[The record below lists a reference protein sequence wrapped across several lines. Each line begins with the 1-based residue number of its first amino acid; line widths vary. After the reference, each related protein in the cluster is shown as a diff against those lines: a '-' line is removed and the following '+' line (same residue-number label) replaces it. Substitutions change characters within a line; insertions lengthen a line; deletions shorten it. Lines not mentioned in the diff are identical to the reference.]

1 MRQAVRDSNN
11 VTPSALT
18 DVRLYNSE
26 DGQQIPLLLEPR
38 VMLDANLEWNLSE
51 ATSIS
56 DAIHGFAE
64 AFNDQFHDI
73 SDFLE
78 HFETQVGDAASLI
91 DALTGGAG
99 SSGASEQLLSL
110 LDAIGR
116 IEGAIKELQQGT
128 ASAVSTLGDATTGTL
143 SVALED
149 VQVDG
154 KDVITFSDEDGDAS
168 SVNVSVNLDPITA
181 DLDALLTELLGDASV
196 SEDLSV
202 TTASSGAITFTMN
215 SSVETSGGSITS
227 MGVDI
232 KDFNFP
238 SLFEFGGVIN
248 ISDAAHLKM
257 GLLDLSLSDAT
268 LASMRLAVTSTGLDL
283 GFNYD
288 VGTGSATALFNA
300 DNMPSVEAQI
310 KQIGATDFEKI
321 TANVN
326 YELLTFSAT
335 GSIST
340 SGVSHDFSTDFT
352 LSSVLDTGT
361 GSSSFGE
368 FINHLDFGMDIDL
381 GDSGLDAAAQDTIE
395 KTIEALSVIGSDELL
410 AYFDDIGQSLQSI
423 LTDSLFDIDIPLTD
437 LNVSD
442 ILDDMSNVLS
452 SLAEQFHIA
461 ADALGF
467 GDDDPGV
474 DLIQAVDSY
483 ESGEITSGILDA
495 LTGYSSLTLSVI
507 DSAGNIH
514 TETVEL
520 NDTVLDTGLSVEER
534 LTELSS
540 LISAQLAAY
549 NLAVSVA
556 ATGTALTISASK
568 MTAEGKESYATF
580 AVTSAQT
587 KGGEKDEDFGLENL
601 GFDSDDLLEIEGL
614 IDAES
619 DAVEG
624 FVAFGDAITSATTG
638 DIKFDDLTGITS
650 LRYVVMVNSVEQY
663 VDIRSETGWSSV
675 ADLAS
680 DLNAALHN
688 LGLGVTAAQNG
699 GGISFSLD
707 AGETRN
713 ISVAVDASQLVKAH
727 TFDELKTWV
736 VSELNQTL
744 EGIML
749 ELTTDGELVFDFSGL
764 EFSLDYGADTPAS
777 FDASD
782 IGLDFLSGLS
792 LSATLNASLS
802 AVLNGAI
809 GIDLAGMAADAI
821 GEGAT
826 ALSESISHGG
836 SAIGL
841 MEEHIFFDHVG
852 VSVDI
857 DATAD
862 QITGAAD
869 VGLVAVTI
877 GSTHP
882 VDNFL
887 VFDARLDIEV
897 VGTDADGV
905 YSDRVMLGTV
915 LDAILT
921 SFPDA
926 EDGTAPT
933 EAAGVS
939 SLIGRMDLTGGI
951 VTNGEGRGVA
961 SSGDEVGS
969 LTDVQR
975 IDLDSYDGDRSALAE
990 LLVQLG
996 DISIDVVGIEGL
1008 NEDLIEGIGFTVQ
1021 DLFSLSDTA
1030 QVAFISEDEDA
1041 LDAIMALTD
1050 LQDGDILDSLVAI
1063 ANMLEIVSE
1072 TLSEKLPFLDENIPV
1087 LNFSVLDAV
1096 SFSADF
1102 LQAIN
1107 ELQDDPQ
1114 SGLDVLQSYLEGVFG
1129 DDTVTIE
1136 WDGEDQTILFDL
1148 TFSFLDDY
1156 TKSVGFNLDLD
1167 SILGDALDDYLGE
1180 YLTDVVTSLVD
1191 VNGDA
1196 SLVFDP
1202 LLTFNFAFGIDLS
1215 DTLAAGTLIAG
1226 LDTKLSDLSSVST
1239 VNLNPNGKSELKITW
1254 TDQDSGQTKFLQF
1267 NADGYETVGQLV
1279 DALDEAVKNAFGS
1292 TAGVSFDT
1300 ETGQIIISDSA
1311 ATQTDDAGVVAL
1323 FGADSV
1329 SAADAD
1335 TIALS
1340 SDFSDYAGAYAF
1352 TLTINGENVD
1362 ISVDAL
1368 EGRTEAGFVAALN
1381 AALANASIAR
1391 NALGGSAITGT
1402 TVSTSML
1409 FEFSVVDGQI
1419 VLKATN
1425 FAQASGY
1432 DALSFSVGAEDVS
1445 KNIAFSVSDYG
1456 GSNISALMGFDA
1468 DTDLAGTGSSGDVL
1482 YIDEEIG
1489 APRVFI
1495 DTEAT
1500 NITFSFTAGGQDLSL
1515 DMALGPVEIA
1525 VVNGYVMINAGDG
1538 SEDPAFLKIAIADID
1553 GDEHEGQFDLSA
1565 LDDLSSFTDL
1575 FNVDVQVGIDLKLPF
1590 SDSIG
1595 LFNPAENYLSWNA
1608 TLLSHVSGA
1617 DLDHVDTDHIDHY
1630 FEGVLV
1636 DLKLGKELDLP
1647 NFEFHLP
1654 DLGEYFENMNVLALL
1669 NNPQLVLGG
1678 LDMIFGQVQ
1687 TLIDDYLGD
1696 IHLPI
1701 IGDALANSAT
1711 LFEQL
1716 RYYVIDVALDYAS
1729 TPLEDGSMPTT
1740 VQLLTG
1746 FINDTLNS
1754 LFGTGDMVYIQ
1765 AFLNTDGKTD
1775 QSYIYGVL
1783 NFSATLFSQYV
1794 DVDFDLGIPG
1804 LNLEVEEGSKILLEI
1819 GYTVNIGF
1827 GYDKNGFFLLND
1839 TDHAE
1844 VSLDFLVDAGTFEG
1858 SMKVLNI
1865 LGVSAKAVTT
1875 GDDGFVDPSK
1885 GGTAEV
1891 TASLVADLFGDQ
1903 GLTILDPSEQG
1914 DGDAVTKSS
1923 AYRDLSGVTSLDSF
1937 GNELDFEKVLYTSQ
1951 LDTSKLIK
1959 FTFEAH
1965 FDIQI
1970 TLEAN
1975 IYNPANGKP
1984 IVVGGVQIMPTVAT
1998 ELIYEGGYTAVDG
2011 LRTDALEFSNV
2022 RVDATQLYEA
2032 FLAPII
2038 DPINDF
2044 ITPIANAFAFMDE
2057 MPFNLMASYL
2067 SRAFP
2072 LFGLVNSVRETVS
2085 EINEFL
2091 TAMQDSGGWI
2101 IVGTFDLTGSVG
2113 DASQSGLDA
2122 DSSSADLASGVT
2134 FESSAAHQEKKFG
2147 EFGNKHHG
2155 FSAEINLI
2163 TDPMNILNLLLGKF
2177 DQIEIVTVGYTLFD
2191 LDAHVN
2197 LSDAVLDS
2205 IKMPKWLSKVIGGAF
2220 DFTIDLDME
2229 SSFDIVFTLDGIV
2242 NFVQTHDP
2250 ERLLDSINLDTDL
2263 LYFYAH
2269 FDAGLS
2275 ADLGVV
2281 KAGVKAGGGVT
2292 IDVNLND
2299 INHDGLLSFTE
2310 LLVLLDA
2317 AAHPG
2322 SRDPFGYLF
2331 DGTFEVDFNLELYAS
2346 INLLVLKA
2354 KFSTDVINLDEGIH
2368 LGGYDLPTQIS
2379 NDVDDGDTAIL
2390 NVGANA
2396 AGSMSDITEDGDDK
2410 IVVSGPNSPIEVT
2423 YTSGGDTISGK
2434 INQDAGA
2441 LIIPAGEG
2449 DNVIDLSAVNGTT
2462 TITYCGAGK
2471 DTIKLPDKG
2480 VHVVFAGA
2488 GDDEISAGASAEGL
2502 YIIFGEAGSDKVTIP
2517 GGTVVY
2523 IGDDSY
2529 GLREKFETK
2538 FANGGVTVDKILDL
2552 VGLASDYT
2560 VKSGAD
2566 ANYTVGSAHYNLADL
2581 ITNYTAGTQNLASDD
2596 ADMVTIGNTSGIIM
2610 TGGGD
2615 DVIEGTLTGEGDL
2628 TILTGAG
2635 NDRIIAA
2642 GRSLYIEGGAGA
2654 DIIQVDSPDQ
2664 NGHTEVWGWGAQ
2676 GGESGLLEGNADLA
2690 NLLLKD
2696 GADILIGGN
2705 GSDALYGQLG
2715 NDILEG
2721 NLGDDTLSGG
2731 ADNDLITGGT
2741 FKLVM
2746 GGEVIDPIN
2755 LDISSTL
2762 SSGLTIS
2769 ALDSADGDDV
2779 ISGGVGDDVLIG
2791 GGGAD
2796 SINGGSG
2803 NDILIGDFA
2812 TIKLSSSFVALS
2824 AVSDF
2829 VNSSNMGADDLTG
2842 GMGNDILIAGGAREG
2857 EAETLADL
2865 YGNNILVGDFA
2876 QISGGK
2882 ILESPTNIASIA
2894 SNLGGADII
2903 TSGRGNDMII
2913 GGEGDD
2919 TISSGLGGDIILGD
2933 NGIIDIASSQ
2943 ISAVQTA
2950 NDGNDTIT
2958 VGVDDASAYGTT
2970 ASKDLIDIVLGGTG
2984 SDKITSESADLI
2996 TLGDTGMI
3004 EISPVAL
3011 NALRSYQPPASD
3023 ADEATWAADADSL
3036 ALMATL
3042 ARALHSTATSADG
3055 DDTIIAKQGNVTGIL
3070 GGGHDTATIG
3080 DGDVILLG
3088 DDGTITVTPN
3098 GDFDGS
3104 LVEMASAS
3112 SLAAANNDTITLGNG
3127 NNRVIAGTDKDVV
3140 KMGNGNNLLLT
3151 DAGTIVEDTR
3161 TETRSFTLTSPST
3174 ASSEAQDS
3182 DADDKVTL
3190 GNGSNAVILGGGSDV
3205 LLAGNGMNQV
3215 IGDSGV
3221 IEWHDTEDVSMHS
3234 TSSDIGGD
3242 DEITTGT
3249 GNDFIIGGA
3258 GGDTIQSGDGDNRVL
3273 GDSGQMVW
3281 SGEKDWKLETV
3292 DSGIGGDDEITT
3304 GTGSDFII
3312 GGAGGDAI
3320 QSSDGDNRILGDS
3333 GKLYWL
3339 DQSWTLETVD
3349 SEIGGADHIA
3359 TGAGGD
3365 VILAG
3370 ADADTVDAGDGN
3382 NWILGD
3388 SGEIIWNGD
3397 AFGHLLTTDS
3407 AIGGADNITSGSGK
3421 DIILGG
3427 AKGDVINAGDGD
3439 NRIIGDNGSVVWSH
3453 DEDGRMTTADNS
3465 IGGDDTI
3472 TSGLGDDIILAGV
3485 GADVVFAGSGD
3496 NTVLG
3501 DNGNI
3506 VLYPGLSSNILKCM
3520 TVTDPDIG
3528 GDDTITTLDGE
3539 DTIIGGTGS
3548 DTIHSGAGADI
3559 ILGDS
3564 GYYISSSVTGTG
3576 TLKAQVLDY
3585 GGNDVIYG
3593 EDGNDLIIGGQ
3604 GDDMTSA
3611 GNGEDVVAGD
3621 DATFTFV
3628 NRSDLQTVVLTNQYL
3643 GGDDTLTAANT
3654 SGDNIMFGQAG
3665 SDVMTGGNDDD
3676 VMIGDLVTLSL
3687 YDHATTYPGQSAADR
3702 IGYMISIHIDIAGDD
3717 LMFGGA
3723 GADTMI
3729 GGFGA
3734 DLMKGGSGDD
3744 IIIGDTIIYNR
3755 VFSLDDFSRIHG
3767 HLTLETNYAYVTG
3780 GYDTLFGE
3788 EGADIMIGGLGGD
3801 MFHGD
3806 TASDV
3811 LFSDG
3816 YTGIFKTTWSE
3827 RGFEGDTPQWRLY
3840 TSNFAG
3846 PQAVD
3851 VVSNAQ
3857 QNDVI
3862 GSPLTIV
3869 EMEGDKYNLAGEHSR
3884 FSFTEDVDD
3893 GFDQADKFSEAL
3905 LAVLSTA
3912 SFMQN
3917 LAQLITSGVQGD
3929 VLRTSIEQTIKAELG
3944 EVWNLD
3950 QLEIE
3955 QVISATIEF
3964 LLDKTVDAPA
3974 SAKPD
3979 SEVPSPA
3986 EPAPNT
3992 QEPQTSGAN
4001 DQPEEQAAAA

>member
-38 VMLDANLEWNLSE
+38 VMLDANLEWNLSD

-64 AFNDQFHDI
+64 TFNEQFHDI

-99 SSGASEQLLSL
+99 SSGASEQLHGL

-128 ASAVSTLGDATTGTL
+128 ASAVNALGDATAGTL

-227 MGVDI
+227 MGLDVT
-232 KDFNFP
+232 DFNFP

-248 ISDAAHLKM
+248 ICDTANLNM

-321 TANVN
+321 AANVS

-368 FINHLDFGMDIDL
+368 FINHLNFGMDIDL

-410 AYFDDIGQSLQSI
+410 AYFDDIGQSLKSI

-650 LRYVVMVNSVEQY
+650 LRYVVMVNNVEQY
-663 VDIRSETGWSSV
+663 VDIQSETGWSSV

-809 GIDLAGMAADAI
+809 GIDLTGMASDAI
-821 GEGAT
+821 GEGST

-836 SAIGL
+836 SVIGL

-1008 NEDLIEGIGFTVQ
+1008 NEDLIDGIGFTVQ

-1391 NALGGSAITGT
+1391 NVLGGSAIAGT

-1595 LFNPAENYLSWNA
+1595 LFNPVENYLSWNA

-1617 DLDHVDTDHIDHY
+1617 DLDHVDMDHIDHY

-1669 NNPQLVLGG
+1669 NNPQMVLGG

-1687 TLIDDYLGD
+1687 ALIDDYLGD

-1875 GDDGFVDPSK
+1875 GEDGFVDPSK

-1903 GLTILDPSEQG
+1903 GLTIFDPSEQG

-2072 LFGLVNSVRETVS
+2072 LFGLVNSVRETVT

-2101 IVGTFDLTGSVG
+2101 IVGTFDLAGSVG

-2191 LDAHVN
+2191 LDVQVN
-2197 LSDAVLDS
+2197 LSDAVLDT

-2275 ADLGVV
+2275 ANLGVV

-2322 SRDPFGYLF
+2322 DRGPFGYLF

-2462 TITYCGAGK
+2462 TITYSGAGK

-2560 VKSGAD
+2560 VESGAD

-2721 NLGDDTLSGG
+2721 NLGDDSLSGG

-2796 SINGGSG
+2796 TINGGSG

-2829 VNSSNMGADDLTG
+2829 VNSSNMGGDDLTG
-2842 GMGNDILIAGGAREG
+2842 GMGNDILIAGGAGEG
-2857 EAETLADL
+2857 ETETLADL

-2882 ILESPTNIASIA
+2882 ILESPTNITSIA
-2894 SNLGGADII
+2894 SNLGGADTM

-2919 TISSGLGGDIILGD
+2919 TISSGLGGDIVLGD
-2933 NGIIDIASSQ
+2933 NGTIDIASSQ

-3055 DDTIIAKQGNVTGIL
+3055 DDTIVAKQGNVTGIL

-3140 KMGNGNNLLLT
+3140 KMGDGNNLLLT

-3174 ASSEAQDS
+3174 VSTEAQHS

-3221 IEWHDTEDVSMHS
+3221 IEWNDTEDVSMHS

-3249 GNDFIIGGA
+3249 GSDFIIGGA
-3258 GGDTIQSGDGDNRVL
+3258 GGDTIQSGDGDNRIL

-3281 SGEKDWKLETV
+3281 SGEKNWTLETV

-3312 GGAGGDAI
+3312 GGAGGDTI
-3320 QSSDGDNRILGDS
+3320 QPGDGDNRILGDS

-3349 SEIGGADHIA
+3349 SGIGGADHITA
-3359 TGAGGD
+3359 GAGDD

-3427 AKGDVINAGDGD
+3427 AKGDVINAGDGG
-3439 NRIIGDNGSVVWSH
+3439 NRIIGDNGAVVWSH
-3453 DEDGRMTTADNS
+3453 DEDGQMTTADNS

-3506 VLYPGLSSNILKCM
+3506 VLYPGLSSNILKSM

-3576 TLKAQVLDY
+3576 ILKAQVLDY
-3585 GGNDVIYG
+3585 GGNDAIYG

-3604 GDDMTSA
+3604 GDDMISA
-3611 GNGEDVVAGD
+3611 GNGEDAVAGD

-3654 SGDNIMFGQAG
+3654 LGDNIMFGQAG

-3884 FSFTEDVDD
+3884 FFFTEDVDD

-3929 VLRTSIEQTIKAELG
+3929 VLRTSIEQTIRDELG

-3964 LLDKTVDAPA
+3964 LLDKAVDAPV
-3974 SAKPD
+3974 SVEPD

>member
-38 VMLDANLEWNLSE
+38 VMLDANLEWNLSD

-64 AFNDQFHDI
+64 AFNEQFHDI

-78 HFETQVGDAASLI
+78 QFETQVGNAASLI

-99 SSGASEQLLSL
+99 SSGASEQLHGL

-116 IEGAIKELQQGT
+116 IESAIKELQQGT
-128 ASAVSTLGDATTGTL
+128 ASAVNTLGNATTGTL

-168 SVNVSVNLDPITA
+168 TVNVSVNLDPITA

-227 MGVDI
+227 MGLDVT
-232 KDFNFP
+232 DFNFP
-238 SLFEFGGVIN
+238 SLFEFGGIIN
-248 ISDAAHLKM
+248 VGDAAHLKM
-257 GLLDLSLSDAT
+257 GLLDLSLSDAI

-288 VGTGSATALFNA
+288 VGTGAATALFDA

-310 KQIGATDFEKI
+310 KQIGATDFETI
-321 TANVN
+321 TANVS
-326 YELLTFSAT
+326 YELLTISAT

-340 SGVSHDFSTDFT
+340 SGVTHDFSTDFT

-368 FINHLDFGMDIDL
+368 FVNHLNFGMDIDL

-410 AYFDDIGQSLQSI
+410 AYFDDIGRSLQSI

-467 GDDDPGV
+467 GDDDPSV
-474 DLIQAVDSY
+474 DLIQAVTSY

-495 LTGYSSLTLSVI
+495 LAGYSSFTLSVI

-614 IDAES
+614 IDEES

-624 FVAFGDAITSATTG
+624 FVAFGDAISSATTG

-675 ADLAS
+675 ADLAN

-688 LGLGVTAAQNG
+688 LGLGVTAAQDG
-699 GGISFSLD
+699 GGISFSFD

-744 EGIML
+744 GGIML
-749 ELTTDGELVFDFSGL
+749 ELTSDGELVFDFSGL
-764 EFSLDYGADTPAS
+764 EVSLDYGADTPAS

-782 IGLDFLSGLS
+782 IGLDFLSGLN

-809 GIDLAGMAADAI
+809 GIDLAGMAADAL
-821 GEGAT
+821 GDGST
-826 ALSESISHGG
+826 VLSESVSHGG
-836 SAIGL
+836 NTIGL

-882 VDNFL
+882 GDNFL
-887 VFDARLDIEV
+887 VFDARLDIEM

-915 LDAILT
+915 LDAIFT
-921 SFPDA
+921 SFSDT

-933 EAAGVS
+933 QATGVS

-951 VTNGEGRGVA
+951 VTNGEGRGIA

-969 LTDVQR
+969 LADVQR
-975 IDLDSYDGDRSALAE
+975 VDLDSYGGDHSALAE

-1008 NEDLIEGIGFTVQ
+1008 NEDLIDGISFTVQ

-1041 LDAIMALTD
+1041 LNAIMALTD

-1072 TLSEKLPFLDENIPV
+1072 TLSEKLPFLDENIPI
-1087 LNFSVLDAV
+1087 LNFSVLDAI

-1102 LQAIN
+1102 LQAVN

-1136 WDGEDQTILFDL
+1136 WDGEEQTILFDL

-1156 TKSVGFNLDLD
+1156 TKSVGFNFDLD

-1180 YLTDVVTSLVD
+1180 YLTDFVTSLVD

-1215 DTLAAGTLIAG
+1215 DTLAAGTMIAG

-1292 TAGVSFDT
+1292 TAGVSFDA

-1329 SAADAD
+1329 SAGDAGDAD

-1340 SDFSDYAGAYAF
+1340 GDFSDYAGAYAF

-1391 NALGGSAITGT
+1391 NVLGGSAIAGT

-1445 KNIAFSVSDYG
+1445 KDITFSVSDYG

-1468 DTDLAGTGSSGDVL
+1468 ATDLAGTGSSGDVL

-1515 DMALGPVEIA
+1515 DLALGPVEIA
-1525 VVNGYVMINAGDG
+1525 VVNGYVIINAGDG

-1565 LDDLSSFTDL
+1565 LNDLSSFTDL
-1575 FNVDVQVGIDLKLPF
+1575 FNVDVQVGIDVKLPF

-1617 DLDHVDTDHIDHY
+1617 DLDHVDTDHLDHY

-1647 NFEFHLP
+1647 NFEFHIP

-1687 TLIDDYLGD
+1687 ALIDDYLGD

-1765 AFLNTDGKTD
+1765 AYLNTDGKTD

-1783 NFSATLFSQYV
+1783 NFSATLFSQYI
-1794 DVDFDLGIPG
+1794 DIDFDLGIPG

-1875 GDDGFVDPSK
+1875 GADGFVDPSK

-1903 GLTILDPSEQG
+1903 GLTILDPSEQA
-1914 DGDAVTKSS
+1914 DGDAVTKSN

-2011 LRTDALEFSNV
+2011 LRTDTLEFSNV
-2022 RVDATQLYEA
+2022 RVDATQLYKA

-2044 ITPIANAFAFMDE
+2044 ITPIAKAFAFMDK
-2057 MPFNLMASYL
+2057 MPFNLMASQL

-2072 LFGLVNSVRETVS
+2072 LFGLVNSVRETVT

-2101 IVGTFDLTGSVG
+2101 IVGTFNLAGSVG

-2134 FESSAAHQEKKFG
+2134 FESSAAQQERKLG
-2147 EFGNKHHG
+2147 EFGNKQHG
-2155 FSAEINLI
+2155 FAAEINLI
-2163 TDPMNILNLLLGKF
+2163 TDPMNLLNLLLGKF
-2177 DQIEIVTVGYTLFD
+2177 DQIEIVTVGYNLFNF
-2191 LDAHVN
+2191 DAQVN
-2197 LSDAVLDS
+2197 LSDAVLDT

-2220 DFTIDLDME
+2220 DFTIDLEMK

-2250 ERLLDSINLDTDL
+2250 ERLLDSINLNTDL

-2322 SRDPFGYLF
+2322 DRDPFGYLF
-2331 DGTFEVDFNLELYAS
+2331 DGTFDVDFNLKLYAS

-2354 KFSTDVINLDEGIH
+2354 KFSTNVINLHQEVH
-2368 LGGYDLPTQIS
+2368 LGGYDLGTQIS
-2379 NDVDDGDTAIL
+2379 NDVGDGDTAIL

-2396 AGSMSDITEDGDDK
+2396 AGSMSDITADGDDK
-2410 IVVSGPNSPIEVT
+2410 IVISGPNSPIEVT
-2423 YTSGGDTISGK
+2423 YTSGGDTVSGTIK
-2434 INQDAGA
+2434 QHAGA

-2462 TITYCGAGK
+2462 TITYSGAGK

-2480 VHVVFAGA
+2480 VHVVFSGA

-2517 GGTVVY
+2517 GGTVIY

-2529 GLREKFETK
+2529 GLREKFETE

-2566 ANYTVGSAHYNLADL
+2566 ANYAVGSAHYNLADL

-2635 NDRIIAA
+2635 NDRITAA
-2642 GRSLYIEGGAGA
+2642 GHSLYIEGGAGA
-2654 DIIQVDSPDQ
+2654 DIIQVDSPDEE
-2664 NGHTEVWGWGAQ
+2664 GHTEVWGWGAQ

-2721 NLGDDTLSGG
+2721 NLGDDILSGG

-2755 LDISSTL
+2755 LDISTTL

-2769 ALDSADGDDV
+2769 ALDSADGDDM

-2796 SINGGSG
+2796 TINGGSG

-2812 TIKLSSSFVALS
+2812 TVKLSSSFVALS

-2829 VNSSNMGADDLTG
+2829 VNSSNMGVDDLTG
-2842 GMGNDILIAGGAREG
+2842 GMGNDILIASGAGEG
-2857 EAETLADL
+2857 ETETLQDL

-2894 SNLGGADII
+2894 SNLGGADTI

-2913 GGEGDD
+2913 GGEGND
-2919 TISSGLGGDIILGD
+2919 TISSGLGGDIVLGD
-2933 NGIIDIASSQ
+2933 NGTIDIASSQ
-2943 ISAVQTA
+2943 NQRRA
-2950 NDGNDTIT
+2950 N
-2958 VGVDDASAYGTT
+2958 
-2970 ASKDLIDIVLGGTG
+2970 
-2984 SDKITSESADLI
+2984 
-2996 TLGDTGMI
+2996 
-3004 EISPVAL
+3004 
-3011 NALRSYQPPASD
+3011 
-3023 ADEATWAADADSL
+3023 
-3036 ALMATL
+3036 
-3042 ARALHSTATSADG
+3042 
-3055 DDTIIAKQGNVTGIL
+3055 
-3070 GGGHDTATIG
+3070 
-3080 DGDVILLG
+3080 
-3088 DDGTITVTPN
+3088 
-3098 GDFDGS
+3098 
-3104 LVEMASAS
+3104 
-3112 SLAAANNDTITLGNG
+3112 
-3127 NNRVIAGTDKDVV
+3127 
-3140 KMGNGNNLLLT
+3140 
-3151 DAGTIVEDTR
+3151 
-3161 TETRSFTLTSPST
+3161 
-3174 ASSEAQDS
+3174 
-3182 DADDKVTL
+3182 
-3190 GNGSNAVILGGGSDV
+3190 
-3205 LLAGNGMNQV
+3205 
-3215 IGDSGV
+3215 
-3221 IEWHDTEDVSMHS
+3221 
-3234 TSSDIGGD
+3234 
-3242 DEITTGT
+3242 
-3249 GNDFIIGGA
+3249 
-3258 GGDTIQSGDGDNRVL
+3258 
-3273 GDSGQMVW
+3273 GQ
-3281 SGEKDWKLETV
+3281 
-3292 DSGIGGDDEITT
+3292 
-3304 GTGSDFII
+3304 
-3312 GGAGGDAI
+3312 
-3320 QSSDGDNRILGDS
+3320 
-3333 GKLYWL
+3333 
-3339 DQSWTLETVD
+3339 
-3349 SEIGGADHIA
+3349 
-3359 TGAGGD
+3359 
-3365 VILAG
+3365 
-3370 ADADTVDAGDGN
+3370 
-3382 NWILGD
+3382 
-3388 SGEIIWNGD
+3388 
-3397 AFGHLLTTDS
+3397 
-3407 AIGGADNITSGSGK
+3407 
-3421 DIILGG
+3421 
-3427 AKGDVINAGDGD
+3427 
-3439 NRIIGDNGSVVWSH
+3439 
-3453 DEDGRMTTADNS
+3453 
-3465 IGGDDTI
+3465 
-3472 TSGLGDDIILAGV
+3472 
-3485 GADVVFAGSGD
+3485 
-3496 NTVLG
+3496 
-3501 DNGNI
+3501 
-3506 VLYPGLSSNILKCM
+3506 
-3520 TVTDPDIG
+3520 
-3528 GDDTITTLDGE
+3528 
-3539 DTIIGGTGS
+3539 
-3548 DTIHSGAGADI
+3548 
-3559 ILGDS
+3559 
-3564 GYYISSSVTGTG
+3564 
-3576 TLKAQVLDY
+3576 
-3585 GGNDVIYG
+3585 
-3593 EDGNDLIIGGQ
+3593 
-3604 GDDMTSA
+3604 
-3611 GNGEDVVAGD
+3611 
-3621 DATFTFV
+3621 
-3628 NRSDLQTVVLTNQYL
+3628 
-3643 GGDDTLTAANT
+3643 
-3654 SGDNIMFGQAG
+3654 
-3665 SDVMTGGNDDD
+3665 
-3676 VMIGDLVTLSL
+3676 
-3687 YDHATTYPGQSAADR
+3687 
-3702 IGYMISIHIDIAGDD
+3702 
-3717 LMFGGA
+3717 
-3723 GADTMI
+3723 
-3729 GGFGA
+3729 
-3734 DLMKGGSGDD
+3734 
-3744 IIIGDTIIYNR
+3744 
-3755 VFSLDDFSRIHG
+3755 
-3767 HLTLETNYAYVTG
+3767 
-3780 GYDTLFGE
+3780 
-3788 EGADIMIGGLGGD
+3788 
-3801 MFHGD
+3801 
-3806 TASDV
+3806 
-3811 LFSDG
+3811 
-3816 YTGIFKTTWSE
+3816 
-3827 RGFEGDTPQWRLY
+3827 
-3840 TSNFAG
+3840 
-3846 PQAVD
+3846 
-3851 VVSNAQ
+3851 
-3857 QNDVI
+3857 
-3862 GSPLTIV
+3862 
-3869 EMEGDKYNLAGEHSR
+3869 
-3884 FSFTEDVDD
+3884 
-3893 GFDQADKFSEAL
+3893 
-3905 LAVLSTA
+3905 
-3912 SFMQN
+3912 
-3917 LAQLITSGVQGD
+3917 
-3929 VLRTSIEQTIKAELG
+3929 
-3944 EVWNLD
+3944 
-3950 QLEIE
+3950 
-3955 QVISATIEF
+3955 
-3964 LLDKTVDAPA
+3964 
-3974 SAKPD
+3974 
-3979 SEVPSPA
+3979 
-3986 EPAPNT
+3986 
-3992 QEPQTSGAN
+3992 
-4001 DQPEEQAAAA
+4001 

>member
-38 VMLDANLEWNLSE
+38 VMLDANLEWNLSD

-64 AFNDQFHDI
+64 AFNEQFDDI

-99 SSGASEQLLSL
+99 SSGASEQLHGL

-128 ASAVSTLGDATTGTL
+128 ASAVNALGDATTGTL
-143 SVALED
+143 SVTLED

-181 DLDALLTELLGDASV
+181 DLDALLTELLGDAAV
-196 SEDLSV
+196 SEDLSI

-227 MGVDI
+227 MGLDI

-238 SLFEFGGVIN
+238 NLFEFGGIIN
-248 ISDAAHLKM
+248 VGDAAHLNM

-288 VGTGSATALFNA
+288 VGTGSATALFDA
-300 DNMPSVEAQI
+300 DNMPGVEAQI
-310 KQIGATDFEKI
+310 KQIGATDFETI
-321 TANVN
+321 TANVS

-381 GDSGLDAAAQDTIE
+381 GDSGLDATAQDTIE

-410 AYFDDIGQSLQSI
+410 AYFDDIGQSLKSI

-688 LGLGVTAAQNG
+688 LGLGVSAAQNG

-749 ELTTDGELVFDFSGL
+749 ELTSDGELVFDFSGL

-821 GEGAT
+821 GEGST

-836 SAIGL
+836 SVIGL

-887 VFDARLDIEV
+887 VFDARLDIEM

-921 SFPDA
+921 SFSDT

-1008 NEDLIEGIGFTVQ
+1008 NEDLIDGIGFTVQ

-1368 EGRTEAGFVAALN
+1368 DGRTEAGFVAALN

-1391 NALGGSAITGT
+1391 NVLGGSAIAGT

-1445 KNIAFSVSDYG
+1445 KDIAFSVSDYG

-1617 DLDHVDTDHIDHY
+1617 DLDHVDMDHIDHY

-2044 ITPIANAFAFMDE
+2044 ITPIANAFAFMDK

-2072 LFGLVNSVRETVS
+2072 LFGLVNSVRETVT

-2191 LDAHVN
+2191 LDVQVN

-2322 SRDPFGYLF
+2322 DRGPFGYLF

-2354 KFSTDVINLDEGIH
+2354 KFSTDVINLHEEVH

-2396 AGSMSDITEDGDDK
+2396 AGAMSDITEDGDDK

-2462 TITYCGAGK
+2462 TITYSGAGK

-2502 YIIFGEAGSDKVTIP
+2502 YIIFGEAGSDNVTIP

-2529 GLREKFETK
+2529 GLREKFETE
-2538 FANGGVTVDKILDL
+2538 FANGGVTVNKILDL
-2552 VGLASDYT
+2552 VGLATDYT

-2581 ITNYTAGTQNLASDD
+2581 ITNYTAGTQNLASSD
-2596 ADMVTIGNTSGIIM
+2596 ADKVTIGNTSGIIM
-2610 TGGGD
+2610 TGAGD
-2615 DVIEGTLTGEGDL
+2615 DVIDVIDGAMSGEGDL

-2635 NDRIIAA
+2635 NDRITAA
-2642 GRSLYIEGGAGA
+2642 GHSLYIEGGAGA
-2654 DIIQVDSPDQ
+2654 DIIQVDSPDE

-2676 GGESGLLEGNADLA
+2676 GGESGLPEGNADLA

-2796 SINGGSG
+2796 TINGGSG

-2857 EAETLADL
+2857 ETETLADL

-2882 ILESPTNIASIA
+2882 ILESPTNITSIA
-2894 SNLGGADII
+2894 SNLGGADIM

-2919 TISSGLGGDIILGD
+2919 TISSGLGGDIVLGD
-2933 NGIIDIASSQ
+2933 NGTIDIASSQ

-3055 DDTIIAKQGNVTGIL
+3055 DDTIVAKQGNVTGIL

-3140 KMGNGNNLLLT
+3140 KMGDGNNLLLT

-3174 ASSEAQDS
+3174 VSTEAQYS

-3221 IEWHDTEDVSMHS
+3221 IEWNETEDVSMHS
-3234 TSSDIGGD
+3234 TSSDIGG
-3242 DEITTGT
+3242 
-3249 GNDFIIGGA
+3249 N
-3258 GGDTIQSGDGDNRVL
+3258 
-3273 GDSGQMVW
+3273 
-3281 SGEKDWKLETV
+3281 
-3292 DSGIGGDDEITT
+3292 DEITT

-3312 GGAGGDAI
+3312 GGAGGDTI
-3320 QSSDGDNRILGDS
+3320 QSGDGDNRILGDS

-3397 AFGHLLTTDS
+3397 AFGHLSTTDS
-3407 AIGGADNITSGSGK
+3407 AIGGADDITSGSGK

-3427 AKGDVINAGDGD
+3427 AKGDVINAGYGD
-3439 NRIIGDNGSVVWSH
+3439 NRIIGDNGSVIWSH

-3501 DNGNI
+3501 DNGNV
-3506 VLYPGLSSNILKCM
+3506 VLYPGLSSNILKSM

-3576 TLKAQVLDY
+3576 TLKAQILDY

-3593 EDGNDLIIGGQ
+3593 EDGNDLVIGGQ
-3604 GDDMTSA
+3604 GDDMISA

-3654 SGDNIMFGQAG
+3654 LGDNIMFGQAG

-3687 YDHATTYPGQSAADR
+3687 YDHAITYPGQSAADR

-3929 VLRTSIEQTIKAELG
+3929 VLRTSIEQTIRAELG

-3974 SAKPD
+3974 SAEPD
-3979 SEVPSPA
+3979 SEMPSPA